1 MRDVAVVVLIVLAV
15 WVVALAALFLVCRKV
30 AGRSLLALV
39 PNLVTLFRGLLG
51 DDGVPLSSKLLLG
64 GALLWIV
71 SPIDLVPEFV
81 PVLGPLDDA
90 IVGALVLRHV
100 VRRAGPDVVARH
112 WRGDARTLAVLLRV
126 AGVRRWRNDP
136 PLPA

>member
-1 MRDVAVVVLIVLAV
+1 MSDVAIAVLIVVAV
-15 WVVALAALFLVCRKV
+15 WVIALGALFIM
-30 AGRSLLALV
+30 GRTIAAKRLLTLV

-51 DDGVPLSSKLLLG
+51 DDGVPLGSKLLLG

-71 SPIDLVPEFV
+71 SPVDLVPEFV

-112 WRGDARTLAVLLRV
+112 WRGDAKTLAVLLRV
-126 AGVRRWRNDP
+126 AGVRRWRNDS